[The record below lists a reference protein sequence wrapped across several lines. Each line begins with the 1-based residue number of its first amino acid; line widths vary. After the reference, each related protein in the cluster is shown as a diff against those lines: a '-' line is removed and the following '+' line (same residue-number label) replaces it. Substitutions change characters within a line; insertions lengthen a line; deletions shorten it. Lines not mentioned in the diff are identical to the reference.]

1 MQPDI
6 IAFVRKVRELAQGEQ
21 WNRHEVDMLEE
32 IEEILG
38 YDVSEEQK
46 HLEMKRVEKILRVHQ
61 NQSGPENTELA
72 EYKEKERFLRNV
84 QRQLSGCGSRCE
96 SVLER
101 QIAAMEPE
109 FEILKDELQEA
120 CNAGVNKRMM
130 KNSQN
135 FRTLILSKAKNFNSR
150 LRAAAPFS
158 QELIGE
164 YDRCFESVK
173 GQVINTPLE
182 AFHMTE
188 KEWYE
193 KGGHNLDL
201 LHSRLQTE
209 AASVCLEETAFE
221 GFAMQCGAGLE
232 KIWKKQEQFTRLL
245 YLIPLVLYLIKY
257 IVDTYVIQKEGIQE
271 KLVNMLLERMTQSGE
286 ATPERILGVIQTVFP
301 LLQDKGAAGVSF
313 NLVLAVLFF
322 GWLYFL
328 YVLIVKR
335 ICQNVLIRNLGGY
348 AQQQLRGF
356 VADKPWKLAAEA
368 SLKGL
373 SQRIQNLYRKHY
385 EFVNQKLVL
394 TPLEE
399 MPEKTNAAAM
409 LLAEYQSWGG

>member
-61 NQSGPENTELA
+61 SQSGPENTELA

-135 FRTLILSKAKNFNSR
+135 FRTLILSKVKNFNSR
-150 LRAAAPFS
+150 LRAAAAPFS

-232 KIWKKQEQFTRLL
+232 KIWKKT
-245 YLIPLVLYLIKY
+245 
-257 IVDTYVIQKEGIQE
+257 G
-271 KLVNMLLERMTQSGE
+271 
-286 ATPERILGVIQTVFP
+286 TVYPAFVFDS
-301 LLQDKGAAGVSF
+301 L
-313 NLVLAVLFF
+313 
-322 GWLYFL
+322 
-328 YVLIVKR
+328 
-335 ICQNVLIRNLGGY
+335 
-348 AQQQLRGF
+348 GF
-356 VADKPWKLAAEA
+356 VSDKIYCGYLCDSKGGNSGKISEYAFGTDGSERRSYTGEDSWSDPDSFSAA
-368 SLKGL
+368 SG
-373 SQRIQNLYRKHY
+373 
-385 EFVNQKLVL
+385 
-394 TPLEE
+394 
-399 MPEKTNAAAM
+399 
-409 LLAEYQSWGG
+409 

>member
-135 FRTLILSKAKNFNSR
+135 FRTLILSKVKNFNSR

-232 KIWKKQEQFTRLL
+232 IIWKKQEQFTRLW
-245 YLIPLVLYLIKY
+245 YLIQLVLYLIKY

-271 KLVNMLLERMTQSGE
+271 KLVNMLLERMAQSGE

-322 GWLYFL
+322 
-328 YVLIVKR
+328 
-335 ICQNVLIRNLGGY
+335 
-348 AQQQLRGF
+348 
-356 VADKPWKLAAEA
+356 
-368 SLKGL
+368 
-373 SQRIQNLYRKHY
+373 
-385 EFVNQKLVL
+385 
-394 TPLEE
+394 
-399 MPEKTNAAAM
+399 
-409 LLAEYQSWGG
+409 